1 MTTSKKGTIMAEKF
15 DKNLFPEMTNFVR
28 TNQKTLEEALEVAPL
43 SAMPEEAAD
52 VMEVLQ
58 QSLLINGLFVNLL
71 ERYPKLML
79 KLINRS
85 MK

>member
-1 MTTSKKGTIMAEKF
+1 MPKQQF

-28 TNQKTLEEALEVAPL
+28 TNQATLEDTLKDTPLEAMLPEV
-43 SAMPEEAAD
+43 AD

-58 QSLLINGLFVNLL
+58 QSFLINAIFVNLL
-71 ERYPKLML
+71 EKYPRLML
-79 KLINRS
+79 KLINRT